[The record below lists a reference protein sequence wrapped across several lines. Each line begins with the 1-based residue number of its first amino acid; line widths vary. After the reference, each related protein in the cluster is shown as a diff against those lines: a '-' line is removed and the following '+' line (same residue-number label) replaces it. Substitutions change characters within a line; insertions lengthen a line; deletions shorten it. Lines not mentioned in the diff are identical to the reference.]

1 MISQHDPA
9 RPQPGIAGTIVPELL
24 TAKEAAQLVNI
35 GDRTLWRWSHS
46 GLAPM
51 PLKIGA
57 GKRAAVRYRRVE
69 LLEWIAAGC
78 PPMDQMPPRG
88 GKVGLRSLISSA
100 RCLPSRNRQ
109 GSTARPT

>member
-78 PPMDQMPPRG
+78 PPMDQMPLRRG
-88 GKVGLRSLISSA
+88 ERREERGE
-100 RCLPSRNRQ
+100 
-109 GSTARPT
+109 